1 MNVFMKEA
9 LRQAKKAFSEGE
21 VPVGAVVVL
30 DGKIVSKA
38 RNSRESSQN
47 ALHHAEVLAID
58 KACKK
63 LKTFRL
69 QGCEMFVTL
78 EPCVMCSGAIS
89 AAWMSRVLFGAKD
102 ENLAISC
109 KEILGNER
117 LEHKVEVVGGVDEKE
132 CKEVLLNFFEKVR
145 EKNKV
150 KKMLGKDVCEK
161 TFSFCFEKGKFFEV
175 SRGRVVAVVERV
187 KEMEAILVVSQR
199 KAEISADEIFAKLE
213 KSGEKGRMKIVTMW
227 GEKKLFN

>member
-21 VPVGAVVVL
+21 VPVGAVIVL
-30 DGKIVSKA
+30 DGKIISRA
-38 RNSRESSQN
+38 RNRREFSQN

-69 QGCEMFVTL
+69 EGCEMFVTL

-89 AAWMSRVLFGAKD
+89 AAWMKRVVFGAKD
-102 ENLAISC
+102 KNLAVGC
-109 KEILGNER
+109 KGL
-117 LEHKVEVVGGVDEKE
+117 LENDGWELKVEVIGGVNEKE
-132 CKEVLLNFFEKVR
+132 CRELLLDFFGKVR

-150 KKMLGKDVCEK
+150 KKQLGKKISGK
-161 TFSFCFEKGKFFEV
+161 TFSFNFDKGKFLDV
-175 SRGRVVAVVERV
+175 SSGKVVAVVEII
-187 KEMEAILVVSQR
+187 KEMKIFLVVSEKESEI
-199 KAEISADEIFAKLE
+199 KAQEIFE
-213 KSGEKGRMKIVTMW
+213 KFREFEWKDKVKVMTMW

>member
-21 VPVGAVVVL
+21 VPVGAVVIL
-30 DGKIVSKA
+30 DGKIISRA
-38 RNSRESSQN
+38 RNRRESSQN

-69 QGCEMFVTL
+69 QECEMFVTL

-89 AAWMSRVLFGAKD
+89 SAWMKRVCFGAKD
-102 ENLAISC
+102 ENLAFGC
-109 KEILGNER
+109 KEILENER
-117 LEHKVEVVGGVDEKE
+117 LEHKVEVIGGVDEKE

-150 KKMLGKDVCEK
+150 KKLLGKDVCEN
-161 TFSFCFEKGKFFEV
+161 TFSFCFEKGKFYET
-175 SRGRVVAVVERV
+175 SKGRVVAVVERTR
-187 KEMEAILVVSQR
+187 EMETFLVVSE
-199 KAEISADEIFAKLE
+199 KKSEISAMEIFVKLE
-213 KSGEKGRMKIVTMW
+213 DLGEKGRVKITTMW